1 MFKFHKLQKN
11 KTYKTINVIKSN
23 NNMRKEQCYIDN
35 PISNY
40 NLEELLLLKYKFYI
54 KNKYSKNFT
63 LCNRHIHI

>member
-1 MFKFHKLQKN
+1 
-11 KTYKTINVIKSN
+11 
-23 NNMRKEQCYIDN
+23 MRKEQCYIDN